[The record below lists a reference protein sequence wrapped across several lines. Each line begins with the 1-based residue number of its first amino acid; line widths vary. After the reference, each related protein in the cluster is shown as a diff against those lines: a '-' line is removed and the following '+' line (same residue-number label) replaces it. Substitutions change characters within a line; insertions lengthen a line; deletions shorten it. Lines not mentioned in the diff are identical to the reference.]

1 MQEIPYNDKIYKTEE
16 KEESKEKIE
25 KNKFFKYIEN
35 ESKDINYELFKDC
48 FKFISPTF
56 LTKELFEI
64 KDKNKKQ

>member
-35 ESKDINYELFKDC
+35 ESKDINYELFKDYITY
-48 FKFISPTF
+48 FF
-56 LTKELFEI
+56 
-64 KDKNKKQ
+64 DKRTI